1 MIRDIFKY
9 LTVMAVVLQAS
20 FAGAKE
26 IPMWEGLTKSE
37 QQQKADTELIEAARK
52 AGGGTLVKATYRAI
66 QLGWQ
71 FVAQGDPETAIKRFN
86 QAWLFEPDNADIH
99 WGFAVA
105 TALQGAPLSTVE
117 RHFAQAE
124 SVKKNDA
131 ALFADHGRVL
141 QQRGENQ
148 RAIVYFKK
156 SLSINPDH
164 RDAHV
169 GMMLASAALGDMKTA
184 EEHRRLL
191 GK

>member
-1 MIRDIFKY
+1 MFRNIVKY
-9 LTVMAVVLQAS
+9 LAVMAFVLQAP

-26 IPMWEGLTKSE
+26 IPMWEGLIKSE
-37 QQQKADTELIEAARK
+37 QQKRADTELIEAARK
-52 AGGGTLVKATYRAI
+52 AGAGTLDKATYRAI

-71 FVAQGDPETAIKRFN
+71 FVAQGDPDMAIKRFN
-86 QAWLFEPDNADIH
+86 QAWLFEPANADIH

-117 RHFAQAE
+117 RHFAKAE
-124 SVKKNDA
+124 SLKKNDA
-131 ALFADHGRVL
+131 ALFADHGRIL
-141 QQRGENQ
+141 QQRGENE
-148 RAIVYFKK
+148 RAIEYFKK

-169 GMMLASAALGDMKTA
+169 GMVLASAALGDMKTA